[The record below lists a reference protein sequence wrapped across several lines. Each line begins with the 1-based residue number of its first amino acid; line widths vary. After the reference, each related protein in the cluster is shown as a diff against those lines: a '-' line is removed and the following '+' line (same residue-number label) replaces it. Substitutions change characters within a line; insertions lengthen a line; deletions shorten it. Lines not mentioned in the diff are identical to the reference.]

1 MPSLQPITF
10 GNSIA
15 ITVAAAS
22 AVVALPTPRGD
33 QVIISSPAANGV
45 NFIAFGAVGTVVVI
59 PTGTPANGLPV
70 LPNSAR
76 YYSIPPGATHIA
88 TIGVAANTLYVT
100 VGDGGL

>member
-10 GNSIA
+10 GNSVA

-33 QVIISSPAANGV
+33 QVIISSLAANAIA
-45 NFIAFGAVGTVVVI
+45 FIAFGSAAAVVVI

-76 YYSIPPGATHIA
+76 YYTIPPGATHIA
-88 TIGVAANTLYVT
+88 TIGTVANTLYVT
-100 VGDGGL
+100 VGDGGI